1 MSGEDLRN
9 ILESLARGEISVDEA
24 LKKIRLFTLE
34 VIDNVVRFDIG
45 RKIRRDV
52 PEIVYGEGKDV
63 KTLIS
68 MVQKLAG
75 NIDVLVISRLTQ
87 EQIEALRAIQRE
99 DIEVVINDVGRIA
112 VVKRKGVETPK
123 YPCKV
128 GVLAAGTADVRVA
141 EEAKTI
147 VEVMGCRAVPI
158 YDVGVAGLHRVLEAM
173 KRLKEEDVD
182 VIIAIAGMEGALPS
196 VVASLSDV
204 PVIGVPTSVGYGA
217 GGGGIAAL
225 YSMLQACSLGLA
237 VVNIDSGVGAG
248 VIASL
253 IGRRV
258 AYARKRCGTSNT

>member
-1 MSGEDLRN
+1 MSEEDLRN

-24 LKKIRLFTLE
+24 LKKVRLFTLE

-52 PEIVYGEGKDV
+52 PEIVYGEGKDA

-75 NIDVLVISRLTQ
+75 NVDVLVISRLTQ
-87 EQIEALRAIQRE
+87 EQIEALRTIQRE
-99 DIEVVINDVGRIA
+99 DIEIMINDVGRIA
-112 VVKRKGVETPK
+112 VVKRKGVEIPK

-128 GVLAAGTADVRVA
+128 GILAAGTADVRVA

-237 VVNIDSGVGAG
+237 VVNIDSGIGAG

-258 AYARKRCGTSNT
+258 AYARKRCDASNT